1 MQILPSTFPSEL
13 LWNLTL
19 RELRGKYKRSILGWG
34 WSLLNPI
41 VFLLMYS
48 VVFMV
53 IFRQEAPVG
62 DPSGLK
68 VYPFFLVAALLPWTF
83 HSNCINGAIM
93 SLAGNVNLIRKV
105 WFPRYLL
112 PASTGLSW
120 LITFAIEMSVL
131 SVALAVAGHGELLMW
146 VPVVMVVM
154 VLQFAF
160 SIGIGLAAAALNA
173 FFRDV
178 EYLTGIVLQ
187 LWFWATPVV
196 WPVTVISSSG
206 HHPKL
211 WGIPAIDI
219 LKLNPMYH
227 FVEAYRD
234 LLYEGHLPGP
244 GRWAAMVVTALI
256 SVAIG
261 TVVFRRVEPR
271 MGEEL

>member
-1 MQILPSTFPSEL
+1 MNLLPATFPSEL

-34 WSLLNPI
+34 WSLLNPM
-41 VFLLMYS
+41 VFLGIYS
-48 VVFMV
+48 FVFMV
-53 IFRQEAPVG
+53 LFKQQPPTG
-62 DPSGLK
+62 DPSGITL
-68 VYPFFLVAALLPWTF
+68 YPFFLVAALLPWTF
-83 HSNCINGAIM
+83 HSNCINGAIQ
-93 SLAGNVNLIRKV
+93 SLSGNVNLIRKV

-120 LITFAIEMSVL
+120 LITFSIEMTVL
-131 SVALAVAGHGELLMW
+131 LTALVVTGHPRFILWAPG
-146 VPVVMVVM
+146 VVLVM
-154 VLQFAF
+154 LLQFIF

-196 WPVTVISSSG
+196 WPTRLVDSPG
-206 HHPKL
+206 HRPEFL
-211 WGIPAIDI
+211 GIPVITL

-234 LLYEGHLPGP
+234 LLYDGAWPTA
-244 GRWAAMVVTALI
+244 GRWAAMIVTAAI
-256 SVAIG
+256 SVSIG
-261 TVVFRRVEPR
+261 AWVFRRVEPR
-271 MGEEL
+271 LGEEL